1 MQVQYD
7 KYFDERGQIT
17 VFLSLLFLVLMM
29 SFLFIVEGVIS
40 YSASSLGEDAVKGAG
55 ESIMANY
62 DRELFKNYHLFFL
75 DPRQKDYIVT
85 DGKEFIN
92 QYFSGNS
99 FFDIYCDSLEVTG
112 EKTAVDEDG
121 LYLKHE
127 IREWMKYREEKEIA
141 KVLEDII
148 RNTKKNDGERK
159 ECQEEVDSAETD
171 VKKEQDEEVNQE
183 TKEETNKKDTESDLK
198 GDVDKNT
205 DNVEDMKPDEKA
217 ASEEIEPVSEETL
230 KERSN
235 WKEIK
240 GTLQLLMR
248 TGILFYAAE
257 HPESLSRQSIPGT
270 NLPSKRVKGSSFDNE
285 QRLLDKMDELS
296 FSSLK
301 GIKSLLSVDISMDGR
316 GTLWTKDRYIISY
329 IEDCFSFY
337 GGSDK
342 KDNAL
347 LYEVE
352 YLISGKNSDI
362 DNLKRVANYI
372 LLLRFIN
379 NYIFT
384 GKDTQ
389 MKTHINTMAS
399 AITGVMGMPQTMK
412 AVQVL
417 IRMAISYG
425 ESLLELHT
433 LFSGG
438 EVPLIKDKTTW
449 NLTLKTMAEQ
459 LRNKQIVKK
468 GKKNISYKDYLKLF
482 LLTKGNSRT
491 VCYRMMDIM
500 QENIKD
506 NINKQNKVRH
516 RKRGEQGSS
525 ISDKFIQE
533 KELQNRPQMIKTEVD
548 WEAEGDW
555 ESGTEGTTI
564 LNYGNESEKEDGKIC
579 HPMLRDMELGIIYVI
594 KNCPFYIGS
603 AEGVN
608 HLHIQDKTVSR
619 EHAVILEDIY
629 EGDGQGYILR
639 DMGST
644 NGTWLNGKKIKR
656 GNQEQLED
664 GAVIRFAK
672 KEYEFL
678 IQDI

>member
-183 TKEETNKKDTESDLK
+183 TKEEANKKDTESDLK

-205 DNVEDMKPDEKA
+205 DNVENMKSDEKA

-240 GTLQLLMR
+240 ETLQLLMR

-257 HPESLSRQSIPGT
+257 HLENLSRQSIPGT
-270 NLPSKRVKGSSFDNE
+270 NLPSKRVKSSSFDNE

-389 MKTHINTMAS
+389 MKMQINTMAS

-449 NLTLKTMAEQ
+449 NLTLKTMGEQ

-500 QENIKD
+500 QENIASKEPGFLME
-506 NINKQNKVRH
+506 NCLFSYSWKGSLAAGGVKLNFVKQC
-516 RKRGEQGSS
+516 S
-525 ISDKFIQE
+525 
-533 KELQNRPQMIKTEVD
+533 
-548 WEAEGDW
+548 
-555 ESGTEGTTI
+555 
-564 LNYGNESEKEDGKIC
+564 Y
-579 HPMLRDMELGIIYVI
+579 
-594 KNCPFYIGS
+594 
-603 AEGVN
+603 
-608 HLHIQDKTVSR
+608 
-619 EHAVILEDIY
+619 
-629 EGDGQGYILR
+629 
-639 DMGST
+639 
-644 NGTWLNGKKIKR
+644 
-656 GNQEQLED
+656 
-664 GAVIRFAK
+664 
-672 KEYEFL
+672 
-678 IQDI
+678 

>member
-183 TKEETNKKDTESDLK
+183 TKEEANKKDTESDLK

-205 DNVEDMKPDEKA
+205 DNVENMKSDEKA

-240 GTLQLLMR
+240 ETLQLLMR

-257 HPESLSRQSIPGT
+257 HLENLSRQSIPGT

-337 GGSDK
+337 GSSDK

-389 MKTHINTMAS
+389 MKMQINTMAS

-500 QENIKD
+500 QENIASKEPGFLME
-506 NINKQNKVRH
+506 NCLFSYSWKGSLAAGGVKLNFVKQC
-516 RKRGEQGSS
+516 S
-525 ISDKFIQE
+525 
-533 KELQNRPQMIKTEVD
+533 
-548 WEAEGDW
+548 
-555 ESGTEGTTI
+555 
-564 LNYGNESEKEDGKIC
+564 Y
-579 HPMLRDMELGIIYVI
+579 
-594 KNCPFYIGS
+594 
-603 AEGVN
+603 
-608 HLHIQDKTVSR
+608 
-619 EHAVILEDIY
+619 
-629 EGDGQGYILR
+629 
-639 DMGST
+639 
-644 NGTWLNGKKIKR
+644 
-656 GNQEQLED
+656 
-664 GAVIRFAK
+664 
-672 KEYEFL
+672 
-678 IQDI
+678 

>member
-1 MQVQYD
+1 M
-7 KYFDERGQIT
+7 KRRERVSSFLIVEAGLILLNILCYGDIRWLLLEQI
-17 VFLSLLFLVLMM
+17 LLFPCFNVL
-29 SFLFIVEGVIS
+29 
-40 YSASSLGEDAVKGAG
+40 K
-55 ESIMANY
+55 
-62 DRELFKNYHLFFL
+62 RKK
-75 DPRQKDYIVT
+75 R
-85 DGKEFIN
+85 
-92 QYFSGNS
+92 
-99 FFDIYCDSLEVTG
+99 
-112 EKTAVDEDG
+112 
-121 LYLKHE
+121 
-127 IREWMKYREEKEIA
+127 EKEKHLYEKGFQNLLQSMMTSLQAGYSLNNSCRIA
-141 KVLEDII
+141 LKELEELYQDQNNPMLRQMRRII
-148 RNTKKNDGERK
+148 QGLDLHITLEQLFMEFAESTGL
-159 ECQEEVDSAETD
+159 EEAKQFAVVIEIVRSTGGNMVEILKRTM
-171 VKKEQDEEVNQE
+171 QHEEVNQE

-230 KERSN
+230 KERNN

-500 QENIKD
+500 QENIASKEPGFLME
-506 NINKQNKVRH
+506 NCLFSYSWKGSLAAGGVKLNFVKQC
-516 RKRGEQGSS
+516 S
-525 ISDKFIQE
+525 
-533 KELQNRPQMIKTEVD
+533 
-548 WEAEGDW
+548 
-555 ESGTEGTTI
+555 
-564 LNYGNESEKEDGKIC
+564 Y
-579 HPMLRDMELGIIYVI
+579 
-594 KNCPFYIGS
+594 
-603 AEGVN
+603 
-608 HLHIQDKTVSR
+608 
-619 EHAVILEDIY
+619 
-629 EGDGQGYILR
+629 
-639 DMGST
+639 
-644 NGTWLNGKKIKR
+644 
-656 GNQEQLED
+656 
-664 GAVIRFAK
+664 
-672 KEYEFL
+672 
-678 IQDI
+678 

>member
-17 VFLSLLFLVLMM
+17 IFLSLLFLVLMM

-183 TKEETNKKDTESDLK
+183 TKEEANKKDTESDLK

-270 NLPSKRVKGSSFDNE
+270 NLPSKRVKGSSFYNE
-285 QRLLDKMDELS
+285 QSLPDKMDELS
-296 FSSLK
+296 
-301 GIKSLLSVDISMDGR
+301 
-316 GTLWTKDRYIISY
+316 YIISY

-337 GGSDK
+337 GSSDK

-389 MKTHINTMAS
+389 MKMQINTMAS

-500 QENIKD
+500 QENIASKEPGFLME
-506 NINKQNKVRH
+506 NCLFSYSWKGSLTAGGVKLNFVKQC
-516 RKRGEQGSS
+516 S
-525 ISDKFIQE
+525 
-533 KELQNRPQMIKTEVD
+533 
-548 WEAEGDW
+548 
-555 ESGTEGTTI
+555 
-564 LNYGNESEKEDGKIC
+564 Y
-579 HPMLRDMELGIIYVI
+579 
-594 KNCPFYIGS
+594 
-603 AEGVN
+603 
-608 HLHIQDKTVSR
+608 
-619 EHAVILEDIY
+619 
-629 EGDGQGYILR
+629 
-639 DMGST
+639 
-644 NGTWLNGKKIKR
+644 
-656 GNQEQLED
+656 
-664 GAVIRFAK
+664 
-672 KEYEFL
+672 
-678 IQDI
+678 

>member
-1 MQVQYD
+1 MQARYD
-7 KYFDERGQIT
+7 KYFNERGQIT

-55 ESIMANY
+55 ESIIANY

-75 DPRQKDYIVT
+75 DPRQRDYIAT

-99 FFDIYCDSLEVTG
+99 FFNIYCDSLEVTG

-148 RNTKKNDGERK
+148 KNTKKNDGERK
-159 ECQEEVDSAETD
+159 QCQEEVDNAEAD
-171 VKKEQDEEVNQE
+171 VKKEQDEELNQK
-183 TKEETNKKDTESDLK
+183 TKDEANKKDAEADIK
-198 GDVDKNT
+198 QDIDKNT
-205 DNVEDMKPDEKA
+205 DNVEKTKADEKA
-217 ASEEIEPVSEETL
+217 ESEEIEPVSEETL

-240 GTLQLLMR
+240 ETLQLLMR
-248 TGILFYAAE
+248 TGILFYAAD
-257 HPESLSRQSIPGT
+257 HPDSLSRQSIPGT
-270 NLPSKRVKGSSFDNE
+270 NLPSKMVKGSAFDNE
-285 QRLLDKMDELS
+285 QKVLDKMDELS
-296 FSSLK
+296 FSGLK
-301 GIKSLLSVDISMDGR
+301 GIKSLLSVDISMDR
-316 GTLWTKDRYIISY
+316 SGTLWTKDRYIISY

-337 GGSDK
+337 GSSDK
-342 KDNAL
+342 KENAL

-389 MKTHINTMAS
+389 MKTQINTMAS
-399 AITGVMGMPQTMK
+399 AITGIMGMPQTMK

-417 IRMAISYG
+417 IRMVVSYG

-438 EVPLIKDKTTW
+438 EVPLVKDRATW
-449 NLTLKTMAEQ
+449 NLTLKTMAKQ
-459 LRNKQIVKK
+459 LRDKQIVKK
-468 GKKNISYKDYLKLF
+468 GKKNISYKDYLKLL

-500 QENIKD
+500 QENIASKEPGFLMED
-506 NINKQNKVRH
+506 CLFSYGWKGSLDAGGVKLDFVKQY
-516 RKRGEQGSS
+516 S
-525 ISDKFIQE
+525 
-533 KELQNRPQMIKTEVD
+533 
-548 WEAEGDW
+548 
-555 ESGTEGTTI
+555 
-564 LNYGNESEKEDGKIC
+564 Y
-579 HPMLRDMELGIIYVI
+579 
-594 KNCPFYIGS
+594 
-603 AEGVN
+603 
-608 HLHIQDKTVSR
+608 
-619 EHAVILEDIY
+619 
-629 EGDGQGYILR
+629 
-639 DMGST
+639 
-644 NGTWLNGKKIKR
+644 
-656 GNQEQLED
+656 
-664 GAVIRFAK
+664 
-672 KEYEFL
+672 
-678 IQDI
+678 

>member
-62 DRELFKNYHLFFL
+62 DRELFKKYHLFFL

-99 FFDIYCDSLEVTG
+99 FFDVYYDSLEVTG

-183 TKEETNKKDTESDLK
+183 TKEEANKKDTESDLK

-205 DNVEDMKPDEKA
+205 DNVENMKPDEKA
-217 ASEEIEPVSEETL
+217 ASDEIEPVSEETL

-240 GTLQLLMR
+240 ETLQLLMR

-257 HPESLSRQSIPGT
+257 HPESFSRQSIPGT

-337 GGSDK
+337 GSSDK

-389 MKTHINTMAS
+389 MKMQINTMAS

-438 EVPLIKDKTTW
+438 EVPLIKDKRTW

-491 VCYRMMDIM
+491 VCYRMMDLM
-500 QENIKD
+500 QENIASKEPGFLME
-506 NINKQNKVRH
+506 NCLFSYSWKGSLAAGGVELNFVKQC
-516 RKRGEQGSS
+516 S
-525 ISDKFIQE
+525 
-533 KELQNRPQMIKTEVD
+533 
-548 WEAEGDW
+548 
-555 ESGTEGTTI
+555 
-564 LNYGNESEKEDGKIC
+564 Y
-579 HPMLRDMELGIIYVI
+579 
-594 KNCPFYIGS
+594 
-603 AEGVN
+603 
-608 HLHIQDKTVSR
+608 
-619 EHAVILEDIY
+619 
-629 EGDGQGYILR
+629 
-639 DMGST
+639 
-644 NGTWLNGKKIKR
+644 
-656 GNQEQLED
+656 
-664 GAVIRFAK
+664 
-672 KEYEFL
+672 
-678 IQDI
+678 

>member
-17 VFLSLLFLVLMM
+17 IFLSLLFLVLMM

-183 TKEETNKKDTESDLK
+183 TKEEANKKDTESDLK

-248 TGILFYAAE
+248 TGILLYAAE

-337 GGSDK
+337 GSSDK

-389 MKTHINTMAS
+389 MKMQINTMAS

-500 QENIKD
+500 QENIASKEPGFLME
-506 NINKQNKVRH
+506 NCLFSYSWKGSLTAGGVKLNFVKQC
-516 RKRGEQGSS
+516 S
-525 ISDKFIQE
+525 
-533 KELQNRPQMIKTEVD
+533 
-548 WEAEGDW
+548 
-555 ESGTEGTTI
+555 
-564 LNYGNESEKEDGKIC
+564 Y
-579 HPMLRDMELGIIYVI
+579 
-594 KNCPFYIGS
+594 
-603 AEGVN
+603 
-608 HLHIQDKTVSR
+608 
-619 EHAVILEDIY
+619 
-629 EGDGQGYILR
+629 
-639 DMGST
+639 
-644 NGTWLNGKKIKR
+644 
-656 GNQEQLED
+656 
-664 GAVIRFAK
+664 
-672 KEYEFL
+672 
-678 IQDI
+678 

>member
-329 IEDCFSFY
+329 IEE
-337 GGSDK
+337 
-342 KDNAL
+342 DNAL

-459 LRNKQIVKK
+459 LRNKQIVKERK
-468 GKKNISYKDYLKLF
+468 IYL
-482 LLTKGNSRT
+482 
-491 VCYRMMDIM
+491 
-500 QENIKD
+500 IK
-506 NINKQNKVRH
+506 
-516 RKRGEQGSS
+516 
-525 ISDKFIQE
+525 
-533 KELQNRPQMIKTEVD
+533 
-548 WEAEGDW
+548 
-555 ESGTEGTTI
+555 
-564 LNYGNESEKEDGKIC
+564 
-579 HPMLRDMELGIIYVI
+579 II
-594 KNCPFYIGS
+594 
-603 AEGVN
+603 
-608 HLHIQDKTVSR
+608 
-619 EHAVILEDIY
+619 
-629 EGDGQGYILR
+629 
-639 DMGST
+639 
-644 NGTWLNGKKIKR
+644 
-656 GNQEQLED
+656 
-664 GAVIRFAK
+664 
-672 KEYEFL
+672 
-678 IQDI
+678 

>member
-40 YSASSLGEDAVKGAG
+40 YSTSSLGEDAVKGAG

-183 TKEETNKKDTESDLK
+183 TKEEANKKDTESDLK

-205 DNVEDMKPDEKA
+205 DNVENMKSDEKA

-240 GTLQLLMR
+240 ETLQLLMR

-257 HPESLSRQSIPGT
+257 HLENLSRQSIPGT
-270 NLPSKRVKGSSFDNE
+270 NLPSKRVKSSSFDNE

-337 GGSDK
+337 GSSDK

-389 MKTHINTMAS
+389 MKMQINTMAS

-449 NLTLKTMAEQ
+449 NLTLKTMGEQ

-500 QENIKD
+500 QENIASKEPGFLME
-506 NINKQNKVRH
+506 NCLFSYSWKGSLAAGGVKLNFVKQC
-516 RKRGEQGSS
+516 S
-525 ISDKFIQE
+525 
-533 KELQNRPQMIKTEVD
+533 
-548 WEAEGDW
+548 
-555 ESGTEGTTI
+555 
-564 LNYGNESEKEDGKIC
+564 Y
-579 HPMLRDMELGIIYVI
+579 
-594 KNCPFYIGS
+594 
-603 AEGVN
+603 
-608 HLHIQDKTVSR
+608 
-619 EHAVILEDIY
+619 
-629 EGDGQGYILR
+629 
-639 DMGST
+639 
-644 NGTWLNGKKIKR
+644 
-656 GNQEQLED
+656 
-664 GAVIRFAK
+664 
-672 KEYEFL
+672 
-678 IQDI
+678 

>member
-29 SFLFIVEGVIS
+29 SFLFIVKGVIS

-183 TKEETNKKDTESDLK
+183 TKEEANKKDTESDLK

-205 DNVEDMKPDEKA
+205 DNVENMKSDEKA

-240 GTLQLLMR
+240 ETLQLLMR

-257 HPESLSRQSIPGT
+257 HLENLSRQSIPGT
-270 NLPSKRVKGSSFDNE
+270 NLPSKRVKSSSFDNE

-337 GGSDK
+337 GSSDK

-389 MKTHINTMAS
+389 MKMQINTMAS

-449 NLTLKTMAEQ
+449 NLTLKTMGEQ

-500 QENIKD
+500 QENIASKEPGFLME
-506 NINKQNKVRH
+506 NCLFSYSWKGSLAAGGVKLNFVKQC
-516 RKRGEQGSS
+516 S
-525 ISDKFIQE
+525 
-533 KELQNRPQMIKTEVD
+533 
-548 WEAEGDW
+548 
-555 ESGTEGTTI
+555 
-564 LNYGNESEKEDGKIC
+564 Y
-579 HPMLRDMELGIIYVI
+579 
-594 KNCPFYIGS
+594 
-603 AEGVN
+603 
-608 HLHIQDKTVSR
+608 
-619 EHAVILEDIY
+619 
-629 EGDGQGYILR
+629 
-639 DMGST
+639 
-644 NGTWLNGKKIKR
+644 
-656 GNQEQLED
+656 
-664 GAVIRFAK
+664 
-672 KEYEFL
+672 
-678 IQDI
+678 

>member
-7 KYFDERGQIT
+7 KYFDERGQVT

-75 DPRQKDYIVT
+75 DPRQKGYIVT

-171 VKKEQDEEVNQE
+171 IKKEQDEEVNQE
-183 TKEETNKKDTESDLK
+183 TKEEANKKDTESDLK

-205 DNVEDMKPDEKA
+205 DNVENMKSDEKA

-240 GTLQLLMR
+240 ETLQLLMR

-257 HPESLSRQSIPGT
+257 HLENLSRQSIPGT
-270 NLPSKRVKGSSFDNE
+270 NLPSKRVKSSSFDNE

-337 GGSDK
+337 GSSDK

-389 MKTHINTMAS
+389 MKMQINTMAS

-449 NLTLKTMAEQ
+449 NLTLKTMGEQ

-500 QENIKD
+500 QENIASKEPGFLME
-506 NINKQNKVRH
+506 NCLFSYSWKGSLAAGGVKLNFVKQC
-516 RKRGEQGSS
+516 S
-525 ISDKFIQE
+525 
-533 KELQNRPQMIKTEVD
+533 
-548 WEAEGDW
+548 
-555 ESGTEGTTI
+555 
-564 LNYGNESEKEDGKIC
+564 Y
-579 HPMLRDMELGIIYVI
+579 
-594 KNCPFYIGS
+594 
-603 AEGVN
+603 
-608 HLHIQDKTVSR
+608 
-619 EHAVILEDIY
+619 
-629 EGDGQGYILR
+629 
-639 DMGST
+639 
-644 NGTWLNGKKIKR
+644 
-656 GNQEQLED
+656 
-664 GAVIRFAK
+664 
-672 KEYEFL
+672 
-678 IQDI
+678 

>member
-183 TKEETNKKDTESDLK
+183 TKEEANKKDTESDLK

-205 DNVEDMKPDEKA
+205 DNVENMKSDEKA

-240 GTLQLLMR
+240 ETLQLLMR

-257 HPESLSRQSIPGT
+257 HLENLSRQSIPGT
-270 NLPSKRVKGSSFDNE
+270 NLPSKRVKSSSFDNE

-389 MKTHINTMAS
+389 MKMQINTMAS

-449 NLTLKTMAEQ
+449 NLTLKTMAGQ

-500 QENIKD
+500 QENIASKEPGFLME
-506 NINKQNKVRH
+506 NCLFSYSWKGSLAAGGVKLNFVKQC
-516 RKRGEQGSS
+516 S
-525 ISDKFIQE
+525 
-533 KELQNRPQMIKTEVD
+533 
-548 WEAEGDW
+548 
-555 ESGTEGTTI
+555 
-564 LNYGNESEKEDGKIC
+564 Y
-579 HPMLRDMELGIIYVI
+579 
-594 KNCPFYIGS
+594 
-603 AEGVN
+603 
-608 HLHIQDKTVSR
+608 
-619 EHAVILEDIY
+619 
-629 EGDGQGYILR
+629 
-639 DMGST
+639 
-644 NGTWLNGKKIKR
+644 
-656 GNQEQLED
+656 
-664 GAVIRFAK
+664 
-672 KEYEFL
+672 
-678 IQDI
+678 

>member
-171 VKKEQDEEVNQE
+171 IKKEQDEEVNQE
-183 TKEETNKKDTESDLK
+183 TKEEANKKDTESDLK

-205 DNVEDMKPDEKA
+205 DNVENMKSDEKA

-240 GTLQLLMR
+240 ETLQLLMR

-257 HPESLSRQSIPGT
+257 HSENLSRQSIPGT

-301 GIKSLLSVDISMDGR
+301 GIKSLLSVDISVDGR

-337 GGSDK
+337 GSSDK

-389 MKTHINTMAS
+389 MKTQINTMAS

-500 QENIKD
+500 QENIAYKEPGFLME
-506 NINKQNKVRH
+506 NCLFSYSWKGSLAAGGVKLNFVKQC
-516 RKRGEQGSS
+516 S
-525 ISDKFIQE
+525 
-533 KELQNRPQMIKTEVD
+533 
-548 WEAEGDW
+548 
-555 ESGTEGTTI
+555 
-564 LNYGNESEKEDGKIC
+564 Y
-579 HPMLRDMELGIIYVI
+579 
-594 KNCPFYIGS
+594 
-603 AEGVN
+603 
-608 HLHIQDKTVSR
+608 
-619 EHAVILEDIY
+619 
-629 EGDGQGYILR
+629 
-639 DMGST
+639 
-644 NGTWLNGKKIKR
+644 
-656 GNQEQLED
+656 
-664 GAVIRFAK
+664 
-672 KEYEFL
+672 
-678 IQDI
+678 

>member
-171 VKKEQDEEVNQE
+171 IKKEQDEEVNQE
-183 TKEETNKKDTESDLK
+183 TKEEANKKDTESDLK

-205 DNVEDMKPDEKA
+205 DNVENMKSDEKA

-240 GTLQLLMR
+240 ETLQLLMR

-257 HPESLSRQSIPGT
+257 HLENLSRQSIPGT
-270 NLPSKRVKGSSFDNE
+270 NLPSKRVKSSSFDNE

-337 GGSDK
+337 GSSDK

-389 MKTHINTMAS
+389 MKMQINTMAS

-449 NLTLKTMAEQ
+449 NLTLKTMGEQ

-468 GKKNISYKDYLKLF
+468 RKKNISYKDYLKLF

-500 QENIKD
+500 QENIASKEPGFLME
-506 NINKQNKVRH
+506 NCLFSYSWKGSLAAGGVKLNFVKQC
-516 RKRGEQGSS
+516 S
-525 ISDKFIQE
+525 
-533 KELQNRPQMIKTEVD
+533 
-548 WEAEGDW
+548 
-555 ESGTEGTTI
+555 
-564 LNYGNESEKEDGKIC
+564 Y
-579 HPMLRDMELGIIYVI
+579 
-594 KNCPFYIGS
+594 
-603 AEGVN
+603 
-608 HLHIQDKTVSR
+608 
-619 EHAVILEDIY
+619 
-629 EGDGQGYILR
+629 
-639 DMGST
+639 
-644 NGTWLNGKKIKR
+644 
-656 GNQEQLED
+656 
-664 GAVIRFAK
+664 
-672 KEYEFL
+672 
-678 IQDI
+678 

>member
-17 VFLSLLFLVLMM
+17 IFLSLLFLVLMM

-171 VKKEQDEEVNQE
+171 IKKEQDEEVNQE
-183 TKEETNKKDTESDLK
+183 TKEEANKKDTESDLK

-205 DNVEDMKPDEKA
+205 DNVENMKSDEKA

-240 GTLQLLMR
+240 ETLQLLMR

-257 HPESLSRQSIPGT
+257 HLENLSRQSIPGT
-270 NLPSKRVKGSSFDNE
+270 NLPSKRVKSSSFDNE

-337 GGSDK
+337 GSSDK

-389 MKTHINTMAS
+389 MKMQINTMAS

-449 NLTLKTMAEQ
+449 NLTLKTMGEQ

-500 QENIKD
+500 QENIASKEPGFLME
-506 NINKQNKVRH
+506 NCLFSYSWKGSLAAGGVKLNFVKQC
-516 RKRGEQGSS
+516 S
-525 ISDKFIQE
+525 
-533 KELQNRPQMIKTEVD
+533 
-548 WEAEGDW
+548 
-555 ESGTEGTTI
+555 
-564 LNYGNESEKEDGKIC
+564 Y
-579 HPMLRDMELGIIYVI
+579 
-594 KNCPFYIGS
+594 
-603 AEGVN
+603 
-608 HLHIQDKTVSR
+608 
-619 EHAVILEDIY
+619 
-629 EGDGQGYILR
+629 
-639 DMGST
+639 
-644 NGTWLNGKKIKR
+644 
-656 GNQEQLED
+656 
-664 GAVIRFAK
+664 
-672 KEYEFL
+672 
-678 IQDI
+678 

>member
-205 DNVEDMKPDEKA
+205 DNVEDMKP
-217 ASEEIEPVSEETL
+217 
-230 KERSN
+230 
-235 WKEIK
+235 
-240 GTLQLLMR
+240 
-248 TGILFYAAE
+248 AE

-500 QENIKD
+500 QENIASKEPGFLME
-506 NINKQNKVRH
+506 NCLFSYSWKGSLAAGGVKLNFVKQC
-516 RKRGEQGSS
+516 S
-525 ISDKFIQE
+525 
-533 KELQNRPQMIKTEVD
+533 
-548 WEAEGDW
+548 
-555 ESGTEGTTI
+555 
-564 LNYGNESEKEDGKIC
+564 Y
-579 HPMLRDMELGIIYVI
+579 
-594 KNCPFYIGS
+594 
-603 AEGVN
+603 
-608 HLHIQDKTVSR
+608 
-619 EHAVILEDIY
+619 
-629 EGDGQGYILR
+629 
-639 DMGST
+639 
-644 NGTWLNGKKIKR
+644 
-656 GNQEQLED
+656 
-664 GAVIRFAK
+664 
-672 KEYEFL
+672 
-678 IQDI
+678 

>member
-40 YSASSLGEDAVKGAG
+40 YSASSLGEDAVKGVG

-183 TKEETNKKDTESDLK
+183 TKEEANKKDTESDLK

-205 DNVEDMKPDEKA
+205 DNVENMKSDEKA

-240 GTLQLLMR
+240 ETLQLLMR

-257 HPESLSRQSIPGT
+257 HLENLSRQSIPGT
-270 NLPSKRVKGSSFDNE
+270 NLPSKRVKSSSFDNE

-337 GGSDK
+337 GSSDK

-389 MKTHINTMAS
+389 MKMQINTMAS

-449 NLTLKTMAEQ
+449 NLTLKTMGEQ

-500 QENIKD
+500 QENIASKEPGFLME
-506 NINKQNKVRH
+506 NCLFSYSWKGSLAAGGVKLNFVKQC
-516 RKRGEQGSS
+516 S
-525 ISDKFIQE
+525 
-533 KELQNRPQMIKTEVD
+533 
-548 WEAEGDW
+548 
-555 ESGTEGTTI
+555 
-564 LNYGNESEKEDGKIC
+564 Y
-579 HPMLRDMELGIIYVI
+579 
-594 KNCPFYIGS
+594 
-603 AEGVN
+603 
-608 HLHIQDKTVSR
+608 
-619 EHAVILEDIY
+619 
-629 EGDGQGYILR
+629 
-639 DMGST
+639 
-644 NGTWLNGKKIKR
+644 
-656 GNQEQLED
+656 
-664 GAVIRFAK
+664 
-672 KEYEFL
+672 
-678 IQDI
+678 

>member
-171 VKKEQDEEVNQE
+171 IKKEQDEEVNQE
-183 TKEETNKKDTESDLK
+183 TKEEANKKDTESDLK

-205 DNVEDMKPDEKA
+205 DNVENMKSDEKA

-257 HPESLSRQSIPGT
+257 HLENLSRQSIPGT
-270 NLPSKRVKGSSFDNE
+270 NLPSKRVKSSSFDNE

-337 GGSDK
+337 GSSDK

-389 MKTHINTMAS
+389 MKMQINTMAS

-449 NLTLKTMAEQ
+449 NLTLKTMGEQ

-500 QENIKD
+500 QENIASKEPGFLME
-506 NINKQNKVRH
+506 NCLFSYSWKGSLAAGGVKLNFVKQC
-516 RKRGEQGSS
+516 S
-525 ISDKFIQE
+525 
-533 KELQNRPQMIKTEVD
+533 
-548 WEAEGDW
+548 
-555 ESGTEGTTI
+555 
-564 LNYGNESEKEDGKIC
+564 Y
-579 HPMLRDMELGIIYVI
+579 
-594 KNCPFYIGS
+594 
-603 AEGVN
+603 
-608 HLHIQDKTVSR
+608 
-619 EHAVILEDIY
+619 
-629 EGDGQGYILR
+629 
-639 DMGST
+639 
-644 NGTWLNGKKIKR
+644 
-656 GNQEQLED
+656 
-664 GAVIRFAK
+664 
-672 KEYEFL
+672 
-678 IQDI
+678 

>member
-17 VFLSLLFLVLMM
+17 IFLSLLFLVLMM

-171 VKKEQDEEVNQE
+171 IKKEQDEEVNQE
-183 TKEETNKKDTESDLK
+183 TKEEANKKDTESDLK

-205 DNVEDMKPDEKA
+205 DNVEDMKSDEKA
-217 ASEEIEPVSEETL
+217 ASEEIESVSEETL

-240 GTLQLLMR
+240 ETLQLLMR

-257 HPESLSRQSIPGT
+257 HPENFSRQSIPGT

-285 QRLLDKMDELS
+285 QRLLDKMGELS

-301 GIKSLLSVDISMDGR
+301 GIKTLLSVDISMDGR

-337 GGSDK
+337 GSSDK

-389 MKTHINTMAS
+389 MKMQINTMAS

-500 QENIKD
+500 QENIASKEPGFLME
-506 NINKQNKVRH
+506 NCLFYYSWKGSLAAGGVKLNFVKQC
-516 RKRGEQGSS
+516 S
-525 ISDKFIQE
+525 
-533 KELQNRPQMIKTEVD
+533 
-548 WEAEGDW
+548 
-555 ESGTEGTTI
+555 
-564 LNYGNESEKEDGKIC
+564 Y
-579 HPMLRDMELGIIYVI
+579 
-594 KNCPFYIGS
+594 
-603 AEGVN
+603 
-608 HLHIQDKTVSR
+608 
-619 EHAVILEDIY
+619 
-629 EGDGQGYILR
+629 
-639 DMGST
+639 
-644 NGTWLNGKKIKR
+644 
-656 GNQEQLED
+656 
-664 GAVIRFAK
+664 
-672 KEYEFL
+672 
-678 IQDI
+678 

>member
-17 VFLSLLFLVLMM
+17 IFLSLLLLVLMM
-29 SFLFIVEGVIS
+29 GFLFIVEGVIS

-183 TKEETNKKDTESDLK
+183 TKEEANKKDTESDLK

-205 DNVEDMKPDEKA
+205 DNVENMKSDEKA

-240 GTLQLLMR
+240 ETLQLLMR

-257 HPESLSRQSIPGT
+257 HLENLSRQSIPGT
-270 NLPSKRVKGSSFDNE
+270 NLPSKRVKSSSFDNE

-337 GGSDK
+337 GSSDK

-389 MKTHINTMAS
+389 MKMQINTMAS

-449 NLTLKTMAEQ
+449 NLTLKTMGEQ

-500 QENIKD
+500 QENIASKEPGFLME
-506 NINKQNKVRH
+506 NCLFSYSWKGSLAAGGVKLNFVKQC
-516 RKRGEQGSS
+516 S
-525 ISDKFIQE
+525 
-533 KELQNRPQMIKTEVD
+533 
-548 WEAEGDW
+548 
-555 ESGTEGTTI
+555 
-564 LNYGNESEKEDGKIC
+564 Y
-579 HPMLRDMELGIIYVI
+579 
-594 KNCPFYIGS
+594 
-603 AEGVN
+603 
-608 HLHIQDKTVSR
+608 
-619 EHAVILEDIY
+619 
-629 EGDGQGYILR
+629 
-639 DMGST
+639 
-644 NGTWLNGKKIKR
+644 
-656 GNQEQLED
+656 
-664 GAVIRFAK
+664 
-672 KEYEFL
+672 
-678 IQDI
+678 

>member
-17 VFLSLLFLVLMM
+17 IFLSLLFLVLMM

-159 ECQEEVDSAETD
+159 KCQEEVDSAETD

-205 DNVEDMKPDEKA
+205 DNVENMKSDEKA
-217 ASEEIEPVSEETL
+217 ASDEIEPVSEETL

-240 GTLQLLMR
+240 ETLQLLMR

-257 HPESLSRQSIPGT
+257 HPENLSRQSIPGT
-270 NLPSKRVKGSSFDNE
+270 NLPSKRVKSSSFDNE

-337 GGSDK
+337 GSSDK

-389 MKTHINTMAS
+389 MKMQINTMAS

-449 NLTLKTMAEQ
+449 NLTLKTMGEQ

-500 QENIKD
+500 QENIASKEPVFLME
-506 NINKQNKVRH
+506 NCLFSYSWKGSLAAGGVKLNFVKQC
-516 RKRGEQGSS
+516 S
-525 ISDKFIQE
+525 
-533 KELQNRPQMIKTEVD
+533 
-548 WEAEGDW
+548 
-555 ESGTEGTTI
+555 
-564 LNYGNESEKEDGKIC
+564 Y
-579 HPMLRDMELGIIYVI
+579 
-594 KNCPFYIGS
+594 
-603 AEGVN
+603 
-608 HLHIQDKTVSR
+608 
-619 EHAVILEDIY
+619 
-629 EGDGQGYILR
+629 
-639 DMGST
+639 
-644 NGTWLNGKKIKR
+644 
-656 GNQEQLED
+656 
-664 GAVIRFAK
+664 
-672 KEYEFL
+672 
-678 IQDI
+678 

>member
-171 VKKEQDEEVNQE
+171 IKKEQDEEVNQE
-183 TKEETNKKDTESDLK
+183 TKEEANKKDTESDLK

-205 DNVEDMKPDEKA
+205 DNVENMKSDEKA

-240 GTLQLLMR
+240 ETLQLLMR

-257 HPESLSRQSIPGT
+257 HLENLSRQSIPGT
-270 NLPSKRVKGSSFDNE
+270 NLPSKRVKSSSFDNE

-337 GGSDK
+337 GSSDK

-389 MKTHINTMAS
+389 MKMQINTMAS

-433 LFSGG
+433 LFSGS

-449 NLTLKTMAEQ
+449 NLTLKTMGEQ

-500 QENIKD
+500 QENIASKEPGFLME
-506 NINKQNKVRH
+506 NCLFSYSWKGSLAAGGVKLNFVKQC
-516 RKRGEQGSS
+516 S
-525 ISDKFIQE
+525 
-533 KELQNRPQMIKTEVD
+533 
-548 WEAEGDW
+548 
-555 ESGTEGTTI
+555 
-564 LNYGNESEKEDGKIC
+564 Y
-579 HPMLRDMELGIIYVI
+579 
-594 KNCPFYIGS
+594 
-603 AEGVN
+603 
-608 HLHIQDKTVSR
+608 
-619 EHAVILEDIY
+619 
-629 EGDGQGYILR
+629 
-639 DMGST
+639 
-644 NGTWLNGKKIKR
+644 
-656 GNQEQLED
+656 
-664 GAVIRFAK
+664 
-672 KEYEFL
+672 
-678 IQDI
+678 

>member
-1 MQVQYD
+1 M
-7 KYFDERGQIT
+7 
-17 VFLSLLFLVLMM
+17 
-29 SFLFIVEGVIS
+29 
-40 YSASSLGEDAVKGAG
+40 
-55 ESIMANY
+55 
-62 DRELFKNYHLFFL
+62 
-75 DPRQKDYIVT
+75 
-85 DGKEFIN
+85 
-92 QYFSGNS
+92 
-99 FFDIYCDSLEVTG
+99 
-112 EKTAVDEDG
+112 DEDG

-159 ECQEEVDSAETD
+159 KCQEEVDSAETD

-205 DNVEDMKPDEKA
+205 DNVENMKSDEKA
-217 ASEEIEPVSEETL
+217 ASDEIEPVSEETL

-240 GTLQLLMR
+240 ETLQLLMR

-257 HPESLSRQSIPGT
+257 HPENLSRQSIPGT
-270 NLPSKRVKGSSFDNE
+270 NLPSKRVKSSSFDNE

-337 GGSDK
+337 GSSDK

-389 MKTHINTMAS
+389 MKMQINTMAS

-449 NLTLKTMAEQ
+449 NLTLKTMGEQ

-500 QENIKD
+500 QENIASKEPGFLME
-506 NINKQNKVRH
+506 NCLFSYSWKGSLAAGGVKLNFVKQC
-516 RKRGEQGSS
+516 S
-525 ISDKFIQE
+525 
-533 KELQNRPQMIKTEVD
+533 
-548 WEAEGDW
+548 
-555 ESGTEGTTI
+555 
-564 LNYGNESEKEDGKIC
+564 Y
-579 HPMLRDMELGIIYVI
+579 
-594 KNCPFYIGS
+594 
-603 AEGVN
+603 
-608 HLHIQDKTVSR
+608 
-619 EHAVILEDIY
+619 
-629 EGDGQGYILR
+629 
-639 DMGST
+639 
-644 NGTWLNGKKIKR
+644 
-656 GNQEQLED
+656 
-664 GAVIRFAK
+664 
-672 KEYEFL
+672 
-678 IQDI
+678 

>member
-17 VFLSLLFLVLMM
+17 IFLSLLFLVLMM

-171 VKKEQDEEVNQE
+171 IKKEQDEEVNQE
-183 TKEETNKKDTESDLK
+183 TKEEANKKDTESDLK
-198 GDVDKNT
+198 EDVDKNT
-205 DNVEDMKPDEKA
+205 DNVENMKSDEKA

-240 GTLQLLMR
+240 ETLQLLMR

-285 QRLLDKMDELS
+285 QRLLDKMGELS

-301 GIKSLLSVDISMDGR
+301 GIKTLLSVDISM
-316 GTLWTKDRYIISY
+316 
-329 IEDCFSFY
+329 E
-337 GGSDK
+337 
-342 KDNAL
+342 
-347 LYEVE
+347 
-352 YLISGKNSDI
+352 
-362 DNLKRVANYI
+362 
-372 LLLRFIN
+372 
-379 NYIFT
+379 
-384 GKDTQ
+384 
-389 MKTHINTMAS
+389 
-399 AITGVMGMPQTMK
+399 
-412 AVQVL
+412 
-417 IRMAISYG
+417 
-425 ESLLELHT
+425 ES
-433 LFSGG
+433 
-438 EVPLIKDKTTW
+438 V
-449 NLTLKTMAEQ
+449 
-459 LRNKQIVKK
+459 LRNAIGRQSRKK
-468 GKKNISYKDYLKLF
+468 
-482 LLTKGNSRT
+482 TQH
-491 VCYRMMDIM
+491 
-500 QENIKD
+500 QENS
-506 NINKQNKVRH
+506 V
-516 RKRGEQGSS
+516 
-525 ISDKFIQE
+525 
-533 KELQNRPQMIKTEVD
+533 
-548 WEAEGDW
+548 
-555 ESGTEGTTI
+555 
-564 LNYGNESEKEDGKIC
+564 
-579 HPMLRDMELGIIYVI
+579 
-594 KNCPFYIGS
+594 
-603 AEGVN
+603 
-608 HLHIQDKTVSR
+608 
-619 EHAVILEDIY
+619 LEF
-629 EGDGQGYILR
+629 R
-639 DMGST
+639 
-644 NGTWLNGKKIKR
+644 N
-656 GNQEQLED
+656 
-664 GAVIRFAK
+664 
-672 KEYEFL
+672 
-678 IQDI
+678 

>member
-240 GTLQLLMR
+240 ETLQLLMR

-257 HPESLSRQSIPGT
+257 HLENLSRQSIPGT
-270 NLPSKRVKGSSFDNE
+270 NLPSKRVKSSSFDNE

-337 GGSDK
+337 GSSDK

-389 MKTHINTMAS
+389 MKMQINTMAS

-449 NLTLKTMAEQ
+449 NLTLKTMGEQ

-500 QENIKD
+500 QENIASKEPGFLME
-506 NINKQNKVRH
+506 NCLFSYSWKGSLAAGGVKLNFVKQC
-516 RKRGEQGSS
+516 S
-525 ISDKFIQE
+525 
-533 KELQNRPQMIKTEVD
+533 
-548 WEAEGDW
+548 
-555 ESGTEGTTI
+555 
-564 LNYGNESEKEDGKIC
+564 Y
-579 HPMLRDMELGIIYVI
+579 
-594 KNCPFYIGS
+594 
-603 AEGVN
+603 
-608 HLHIQDKTVSR
+608 
-619 EHAVILEDIY
+619 
-629 EGDGQGYILR
+629 
-639 DMGST
+639 
-644 NGTWLNGKKIKR
+644 
-656 GNQEQLED
+656 
-664 GAVIRFAK
+664 
-672 KEYEFL
+672 
-678 IQDI
+678 

>member
-171 VKKEQDEEVNQE
+171 IKKEQDEEVNQE
-183 TKEETNKKDTESDLK
+183 TKEEANKKDTESDLK

-205 DNVEDMKPDEKA
+205 DNVENMKSDEKA

-240 GTLQLLMR
+240 ETLQLLMR

-257 HPESLSRQSIPGT
+257 HLENLSRQSIPGT
-270 NLPSKRVKGSSFDNE
+270 NLPSKRVKSSSFDNE

-389 MKTHINTMAS
+389 MKMQINTMAS

-449 NLTLKTMAEQ
+449 NLTLKTMGEQ

-500 QENIKD
+500 QENIASKEPGFLME
-506 NINKQNKVRH
+506 NCLFSYSWKGSLAAGGVKLNFVKQC
-516 RKRGEQGSS
+516 S
-525 ISDKFIQE
+525 
-533 KELQNRPQMIKTEVD
+533 
-548 WEAEGDW
+548 
-555 ESGTEGTTI
+555 
-564 LNYGNESEKEDGKIC
+564 Y
-579 HPMLRDMELGIIYVI
+579 
-594 KNCPFYIGS
+594 
-603 AEGVN
+603 
-608 HLHIQDKTVSR
+608 
-619 EHAVILEDIY
+619 
-629 EGDGQGYILR
+629 
-639 DMGST
+639 
-644 NGTWLNGKKIKR
+644 
-656 GNQEQLED
+656 
-664 GAVIRFAK
+664 
-672 KEYEFL
+672 
-678 IQDI
+678 

>member
-17 VFLSLLFLVLMM
+17 VFLSLLFLMM

-183 TKEETNKKDTESDLK
+183 TKEEANKKDTESDLK

-205 DNVEDMKPDEKA
+205 DNVENMKSDEKA

-240 GTLQLLMR
+240 ETLQLLMR

-257 HPESLSRQSIPGT
+257 HLENLSRQSIPGT
-270 NLPSKRVKGSSFDNE
+270 NLPSKRVKSSSFDNE

-337 GGSDK
+337 GSSDK

-389 MKTHINTMAS
+389 MKMQINTMAS

-449 NLTLKTMAEQ
+449 NLTLKTMGEQ

-500 QENIKD
+500 QENIASKEPGFLME
-506 NINKQNKVRH
+506 NCLFSYSWKGSLAAGGVKLNFVKQC
-516 RKRGEQGSS
+516 S
-525 ISDKFIQE
+525 
-533 KELQNRPQMIKTEVD
+533 
-548 WEAEGDW
+548 
-555 ESGTEGTTI
+555 
-564 LNYGNESEKEDGKIC
+564 Y
-579 HPMLRDMELGIIYVI
+579 
-594 KNCPFYIGS
+594 
-603 AEGVN
+603 
-608 HLHIQDKTVSR
+608 
-619 EHAVILEDIY
+619 
-629 EGDGQGYILR
+629 
-639 DMGST
+639 
-644 NGTWLNGKKIKR
+644 
-656 GNQEQLED
+656 
-664 GAVIRFAK
+664 
-672 KEYEFL
+672 
-678 IQDI
+678 

>member
-1 MQVQYD
+1 MQARYD
-7 KYFDERGQIT
+7 KYFNERGQIT

-55 ESIMANY
+55 ESIIANY
-62 DRELFKNYHLFFL
+62 DRELFKNYHLFFF
-75 DPRQKDYIVT
+75 DPRQRDYIAT

-99 FFDIYCDSLEVTG
+99 FFNIYCDSLEVTG

-148 RNTKKNDGERK
+148 KNTKKNDGERK
-159 ECQEEVDSAETD
+159 QCQEEVDNAEAD
-171 VKKEQDEEVNQE
+171 VKKEQDEELNQK
-183 TKEETNKKDTESDLK
+183 TKDEANKKDAEADIK
-198 GDVDKNT
+198 EDIDKNT
-205 DNVEDMKPDEKA
+205 DNVENAKPDEKSE
-217 ASEEIEPVSEETL
+217 SEEIEPVSEETL

-240 GTLQLLMR
+240 ETLQLLMR
-248 TGILFYAAE
+248 TGILFYAAD
-257 HPESLSRQSIPGT
+257 HPDSLSRRSIPGT
-270 NLPSKRVKGSSFDNE
+270 NLPSRMVNSSAFDNE
-285 QRLLDKMDELS
+285 QRVLDKMDELS
-296 FSSLK
+296 FSGLK
-301 GIKSLLSVDISMDGR
+301 GIKSLLSVDISMDR
-316 GTLWTKDRYIISY
+316 SGTLWTKDRYIISY

-337 GGSDK
+337 GSSDK
-342 KDNAL
+342 KENAL

-389 MKTHINTMAS
+389 MKTQINTMAS
-399 AITGVMGMPQTMK
+399 AITGIMGMPQTMK

-438 EVPLIKDKTTW
+438 EVPLVKDRATW
-449 NLTLKTMAEQ
+449 NLTLKTMAKQ
-459 LRNKQIVKK
+459 LRDKQIVKK
-468 GKKNISYKDYLKLF
+468 GKKNISYKDYLKLL

-500 QENIKD
+500 QENIASKEPGFLMENCLFSYKWKGSLTAGGVKLD
-506 NINKQNKVRH
+506 FVKQC
-516 RKRGEQGSS
+516 S
-525 ISDKFIQE
+525 
-533 KELQNRPQMIKTEVD
+533 
-548 WEAEGDW
+548 
-555 ESGTEGTTI
+555 
-564 LNYGNESEKEDGKIC
+564 Y
-579 HPMLRDMELGIIYVI
+579 
-594 KNCPFYIGS
+594 
-603 AEGVN
+603 
-608 HLHIQDKTVSR
+608 
-619 EHAVILEDIY
+619 
-629 EGDGQGYILR
+629 
-639 DMGST
+639 
-644 NGTWLNGKKIKR
+644 
-656 GNQEQLED
+656 
-664 GAVIRFAK
+664 
-672 KEYEFL
+672 
-678 IQDI
+678 

>member
-159 ECQEEVDSAETD
+159 ECQEEVDSVETD
-171 VKKEQDEEVNQE
+171 IKKEQDEEVNQE
-183 TKEETNKKDTESDLK
+183 TKEEANKKDTESDLK

-205 DNVEDMKPDEKA
+205 DNVENMKSDEKA
-217 ASEEIEPVSEETL
+217 ASEEIESVSEETL

-240 GTLQLLMR
+240 ETLQLLMR

-257 HPESLSRQSIPGT
+257 HSENLSRQSIPGT

-285 QRLLDKMDELS
+285 QRLLDKMGELS

-301 GIKSLLSVDISMDGR
+301 GIKTLLSVDISMDGR

-337 GGSDK
+337 GSSDK

-389 MKTHINTMAS
+389 MKMQINTMAS

-500 QENIKD
+500 QENIASKEPGFLME
-506 NINKQNKVRH
+506 NCLFSYSWKGSLAAGGVKLNFVKQC
-516 RKRGEQGSS
+516 S
-525 ISDKFIQE
+525 
-533 KELQNRPQMIKTEVD
+533 
-548 WEAEGDW
+548 
-555 ESGTEGTTI
+555 
-564 LNYGNESEKEDGKIC
+564 Y
-579 HPMLRDMELGIIYVI
+579 
-594 KNCPFYIGS
+594 
-603 AEGVN
+603 
-608 HLHIQDKTVSR
+608 
-619 EHAVILEDIY
+619 
-629 EGDGQGYILR
+629 
-639 DMGST
+639 
-644 NGTWLNGKKIKR
+644 
-656 GNQEQLED
+656 
-664 GAVIRFAK
+664 
-672 KEYEFL
+672 
-678 IQDI
+678 

>member
-183 TKEETNKKDTESDLK
+183 TKEEANKKDTESDLK

-205 DNVEDMKPDEKA
+205 DNVENMKSDEKA

-240 GTLQLLMR
+240 ETLQLLMR

-257 HPESLSRQSIPGT
+257 HLENLSRQSIPGT
-270 NLPSKRVKGSSFDNE
+270 NLPSKRVKSSSFDNE

-337 GGSDK
+337 GSSDK

-389 MKTHINTMAS
+389 MKMQINTMAS

-438 EVPLIKDKTTW
+438 EVPLKKDKTTW
-449 NLTLKTMAEQ
+449 NLTLKTMGEQ

-500 QENIKD
+500 QENIASKEPGFLME
-506 NINKQNKVRH
+506 NCLFSYSWKGSLAAGGVKLNFVKQC
-516 RKRGEQGSS
+516 S
-525 ISDKFIQE
+525 
-533 KELQNRPQMIKTEVD
+533 
-548 WEAEGDW
+548 
-555 ESGTEGTTI
+555 
-564 LNYGNESEKEDGKIC
+564 Y
-579 HPMLRDMELGIIYVI
+579 
-594 KNCPFYIGS
+594 
-603 AEGVN
+603 
-608 HLHIQDKTVSR
+608 
-619 EHAVILEDIY
+619 
-629 EGDGQGYILR
+629 
-639 DMGST
+639 
-644 NGTWLNGKKIKR
+644 
-656 GNQEQLED
+656 
-664 GAVIRFAK
+664 
-672 KEYEFL
+672 
-678 IQDI
+678 

>member
-159 ECQEEVDSAETD
+159 ECQEEVDSVETD
-171 VKKEQDEEVNQE
+171 IKKEQDEEVNQE
-183 TKEETNKKDTESDLK
+183 TKEEANKKDTGSDLK

-205 DNVEDMKPDEKA
+205 DNVENMKSDEKA
-217 ASEEIEPVSEETL
+217 ASEEIESVSEETL

-240 GTLQLLMR
+240 ETLQLLMR

-257 HPESLSRQSIPGT
+257 HLENLSRQSIPGT

-285 QRLLDKMDELS
+285 QRLLDKMGELS

-301 GIKSLLSVDISMDGR
+301 GIKTLLSVDISMDGR

-337 GGSDK
+337 GSSDK

-389 MKTHINTMAS
+389 MKMQINTMAS

-500 QENIKD
+500 QENIASKEPGFLME
-506 NINKQNKVRH
+506 NCLFSYSWKGSLAAGGVKLNFVKQC
-516 RKRGEQGSS
+516 S
-525 ISDKFIQE
+525 
-533 KELQNRPQMIKTEVD
+533 
-548 WEAEGDW
+548 
-555 ESGTEGTTI
+555 
-564 LNYGNESEKEDGKIC
+564 Y
-579 HPMLRDMELGIIYVI
+579 
-594 KNCPFYIGS
+594 
-603 AEGVN
+603 
-608 HLHIQDKTVSR
+608 
-619 EHAVILEDIY
+619 
-629 EGDGQGYILR
+629 
-639 DMGST
+639 
-644 NGTWLNGKKIKR
+644 
-656 GNQEQLED
+656 
-664 GAVIRFAK
+664 
-672 KEYEFL
+672 
-678 IQDI
+678 